1 MTTDSEPER
10 PTREVQQMKKWLI
23 AAGACVFLASP
34 AAHAQDMSCAGKN
47 FVFFPGGP
55 EGGAFA
61 SIVYAGAKA
70 AADQTGCKVDYV
82 WSDWN
87 PQKMVQQFSE
97 AIARKPTGISIM
109 GHPGDEAL
117 DPLIDQARKAGIL
130 VTTSNVDL
138 PKAMAAYKTQ
148 GLGYVGAKNYSAGQS
163 LATGAISACGLKSGD
178 EAFVWGLLGQ
188 AGRGERTKGIV
199 DVLKGAGITVDYL
212 EISDAVNADSSQG
225 IPIFASFVASHPG
238 MKAAFFDH
246 GALTATIPAYMKGAG
261 KQPGDICGVG
271 FDVSGPTVQGIQDG
285 YIAAVLDQQPFLQG
299 YLPIIQLYLT
309 SKFGF
314 AGMDIDTGAALITK
328 ANVAAVADLAKAG
341 IR

>member
-1 MTTDSEPER
+1 
-10 PTREVQQMKKWLI
+10 MKKWLI
-23 AAGACVFLASP
+23 AAGVCAFLASP
-34 AAHAQDMSCAGKN
+34 SAYAVDMSCAGKN

-70 AADQTGCKVDYV
+70 AADQTGCHVDYV

-109 GHPGDEAL
+109 GHPGEEAL
-117 DPLIDQARKAGIL
+117 GPLIDQAEKAGII

-138 PKAMAAYKTQ
+138 PNEEAQYKAEGFGYIGAQLHAA
-148 GLGYVGAKNYSAGQS
+148 GMSLGTAAVN
-163 LATGAISACGLKSGD
+163 ACGLKSGD
-178 EAFVWGLLGQ
+178 TAFVWGLLGQ
-188 AGRGERTKGIV
+188 AGRGQRTQG
-199 DVLKGAGITVDYL
+199 VLDALKAAGVKVEYQ
-212 EISDAVNADSSQG
+212 EISDAINKDATQG
-225 IPIFASFVASHPG
+225 IPVFASFVASHPDI
-238 MKAAFFDH
+238 KAAITDH
-246 GALTATIPAYMKGAG
+246 GALTATIPAYMNAAG
-261 KQPGDICGVG
+261 KQPGEICGAG
-271 FDVSGPTVQGIQDG
+271 FDLSAPIVKGVEDG
-285 YIAAVLDQQPFLQG
+285 YIAVVLDQQPFLQG

-314 AGMDIDTGAALITK
+314 AGMNVDTGAALITK
-328 ANVAAVADLAKAG
+328 QNIAAVADLAAAG